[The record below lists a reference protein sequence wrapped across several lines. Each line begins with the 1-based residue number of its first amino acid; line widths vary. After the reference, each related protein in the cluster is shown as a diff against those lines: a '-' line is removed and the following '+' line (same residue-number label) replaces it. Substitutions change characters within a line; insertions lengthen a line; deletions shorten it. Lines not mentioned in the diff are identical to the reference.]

1 MKRHT
6 WYYYLEFE
14 KKDYK
19 ELSKINAC
27 DQKMKKDF
35 KKLTIKVK
43 EIKGICPVYKP
54 GEKIVIDEG
63 YKNIQ
68 QKMKT

>member
-1 MKRHT
+1 
-6 WYYYLEFE
+6 
-14 KKDYK
+14 
-19 ELSKINAC
+19 
-27 DQKMKKDF
+27 MKKDF

-43 EIKGICPVYKP
+43 EIKGICPVYKS